1 MGLLLTPLTAWI
13 YSWINTRRDAL
24 DDGRYD
30 NMTVEESKALGDRAP
45 DFHYSLWRNSHLS
58 YHVISFHFRKEDGV
72 TGNEGTIVFWSNNV
86 TSSFVDAII
95 ILCGNWERQGKLRVL
110 LIQVYFFDDLQAT
123 DISANKQKMKGTRH
137 RPNRKESD
145 KTWNDERLTM
155 LYDAANEE
163 QLRGNEIE
171 CPEKVQTKG
180 NFDTS
185 YNDTIQKGKR

>member
-1 MGLLLTPLTAWI
+1 MALHIRIGNFSGAIASNIYRKQDAPRYVLGHSIELGFLGMGLLLTPLTAWI

-110 LIQVYFFDDLQAT
+110 LIQVYFLMTCKPQT
-123 DISANKQKMKGTRH
+123 SPRINRRWKGRGTGQIG
-137 RPNRKESD
+137 RKAIKLE
-145 KTWNDERLTM
+145 M
-155 LYDAANEE
+155 
-163 QLRGNEIE
+163 
-171 CPEKVQTKG
+171 TK
-180 NFDTS
+180 D
-185 YNDTIQKGKR
+185 